1 MEYKRDENLDCILIN
16 HYKSKERHKK
26 HIRTD
31 VLKDKRRKKIC
42 DYKSS
47 FSAYPYYIKSER
59 YIGKTALKTIPEHKV
74 TFLEFKEIK
83 IPIYDKERDATIYL
97 TRIIERPIEK
107 IIPEQTFKTYTG
119 SYYEPC
125 TPYIKRYGCSKKK
138 KDTKKYTNRKIRN
151 KRIDIDNEIG
161 SSPANYR
168 KMYGESYEY
177 LFW

>member
-1 MEYKRDENLDCILIN
+1 MEYTRDKNLDCILLN

-42 DYKSS
+42 NYKSS

-59 YIGKTALKTIPEHKV
+59 YVGKTALKTIPEHKV

-83 IPIYDKERDATIYL
+83 IPIYDKEDDAVIYL
-97 TRIIERPIEK
+97 TRIIEREKEK
-107 IIPEQTFKTYTG
+107 IVPEQTLKTYTG

-125 TPYIKRYGCSKKK
+125 TPYIKRCGYSKKK

-168 KMYGESYEY
+168 KMYRESYEY